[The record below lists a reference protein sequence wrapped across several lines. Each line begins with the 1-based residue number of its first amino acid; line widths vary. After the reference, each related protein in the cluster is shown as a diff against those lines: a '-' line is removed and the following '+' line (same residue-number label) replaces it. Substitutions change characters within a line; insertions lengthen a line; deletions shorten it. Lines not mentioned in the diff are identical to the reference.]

1 MIATPEDARLMFD
14 KWREESLPVRVRLHS
29 GTLIFHGTGT
39 ITDFSPGSLQ
49 MGGDSWQFTVP
60 LTGAE
65 FSFSDPR
72 EIAIA
77 TIRDLES
84 SKYELGLSVTLP
96 SGDQIVLLELK
107 GEPESGELE
116 DTREE

>member
-1 MIATPEDARLMFD
+1 MIATPEDARLMFH
-14 KWREESLPVRVRLHS
+14 KWMVESIPVRIRLRN
-29 GTLIFHGTGT
+29 GTLIFHGTGA
-39 ITDFSPGSLQ
+39 ITDFSAGSLQ
-49 MGGDSWQFTVP
+49 IGGDSWQFTVP

-65 FSFSDPR
+65 FAFSDPR
-72 EIAIA
+72 EIANA

-107 GEPESGELE
+107 TEPEPGELE